1 MKIFS
6 WLLIFAGL
14 VALGIGVY
22 FMFFSSNEVVTV
34 EPKYKKISGTDICYN
49 ENCLVK
55 QKNYYRLVY
64 HTNIEEI
71 DKVVNMINRQTLNYF
86 HKYEN
91 STSCDE
97 MNSIYRYQYMMATD
111 YYVFSN
117 NRFVS
122 IAIQRSKVNLCNQ
135 KEKVK
140 PMKVWIYDL
149 VKKKFITNSE
159 FRETLNISSK
169 KIEKGVIKNMKMQHE
184 LSLLYDGDVDYQF
197 NNDDRLYYDF
207 DGNLYLSYY
216 GNYIDSYGRALI
228 LES

>member
-117 NRFVS
+117 NRFMS

-216 GNYIDSYGRALI
+216 DNYIDSYGRALI

>member
-1 MKIFS
+1 MKIIS
-6 WLLIFAGL
+6 SLLIFFGITIF
-14 VALGIGVY
+14 GIGVY
-22 FMFFSSNEVVTV
+22 FTFFTSPEVVDV
-34 EPKYKKISGTDICYN
+34 LPKYENIPGTEVCYD
-49 ENCLVK
+49 ENCFAK

-64 HTNIEEI
+64 HTGIEKI
-71 DKVVNMINRQTLNYF
+71 DKVVKKINNDTLAYF
-86 HKYEN
+86 HKFED
-91 STSCDE
+91 STICDE
-97 MNSIYRYQYMMATD
+97 MVNVYRYQYMMTTD

-117 NRFVS
+117 DRFVS

-216 GNYIDSYGRALI
+216 DNYIDSYGRALI